1 MKKIKRMSKKRL
13 VLVLIL
19 ACGLFFALTF
29 RTGYLQIIKGDWLST
44 KAIDQQTR
52 EIPIE
57 PKRGTIYDRNMKE
70 IFVKDLKKDMEVV
83 DFFMVKSSAIKTG
96 ANGKQYLDITLGDNS
111 GEVSAKKWDVSE
123 EEHARLDEIKVRDI
137 IKVKALVTEWAG
149 QPQLRIQRIR
159 PAAEADGQEICD
171 FLQAAPEDPQAMYD
185 YIMTVAQKLEDEDLR
200 GLCVKVLT
208 DNREKLLYYPA
219 AQKNHHAQLG
229 GLLYHTK
236 RMLMTGERVCQVYT
250 NLNPSF
256 VLAGVILH
264 DMEKLNEIEAGTD
277 GIATGYSFEGQML
290 GHIVQG
296 VKMLDRVTEELGF
309 PREKA
314 IMLEHMILAH
324 HYEPE
329 YGSPKK
335 PLFPEAEV
343 LHYLDILDAR
353 MFDMQAALEN
363 TEPGQFSEKVR
374 TLDNRRLYKPAF
386 AGAALADAQQVQR
399 EVIAPEQNL

>member
-1 MKKIKRMSKKRL
+1 
-13 VLVLIL
+13 
-19 ACGLFFALTF
+19 
-29 RTGYLQIIKGDWLST
+29 
-44 KAIDQQTR
+44 
-52 EIPIE
+52 
-57 PKRGTIYDRNMKE
+57 MKE

-83 DFFMVKSSAIKTG
+83 DFFMVKASAIKTG

-111 GEVSAKKWDVSE
+111 GEIAAKKWDVSE
-123 EEHARLDEIKVRDI
+123 EEHARLNEIKVKDI

-149 QPQLRIQRIR
+149 QLQLRIQRIR
-159 PAAEADGQEICD
+159 PSAEADGQEIGD
-171 FLQAAPEDPQAMYD
+171 FLKAAPEDPQAMYT
-185 YIMTVAQKLEDEDLR
+185 YILTVAEKLRDGDLR
-200 GLCVKVLT
+200 RLCVKTLT
-208 DNREKLLYYPA
+208 ENRERLLYYPA

-250 NLNPSF
+250 NLNADF

-264 DMEKLNEIEAGTD
+264 DMEKLNEIEAGSD

-296 VKMLDRVTEELGF
+296 VKMIDRETEALDF

-329 YGSPKK
+329 YGSPKR

-374 TLDNRRLYKPAF
+374 TLDNRRLYKPKF
-386 AGAALADAQQVQR
+386 AAKEADTAS
-399 EVIAPEQNL
+399 ETEHTKSAEHTEQIGIFDRV